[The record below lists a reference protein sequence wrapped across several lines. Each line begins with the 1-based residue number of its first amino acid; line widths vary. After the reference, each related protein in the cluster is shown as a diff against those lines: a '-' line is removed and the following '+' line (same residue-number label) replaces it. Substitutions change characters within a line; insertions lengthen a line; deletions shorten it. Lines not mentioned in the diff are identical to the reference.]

1 MLTCERFEAK
11 LDEHMDGE
19 LGPGE
24 KLSFA
29 LHWLMCRA
37 CRISLDTYRR
47 TVALAH
53 GAFDDEDPLPPSG
66 TLSEREDRGEGAGRR

>member
-19 LGPGE
+19 LGPRDA
-24 KLSFA
+24 LAFA
-29 LHWLMCRA
+29 VHWLLCRA

-53 GAFDDEDPLPPSG
+53 SAFDDEDPLPPSG
-66 TLSEREDRGEGAGRR
+66 TLSGREDRGGDAERR

>member
-1 MLTCERFEAK
+1 MLTCERFEAQ

-19 LGPGE
+19 LGPRA

-29 LHWLMCRA
+29 IHWLMCRA
-37 CRISLDTYRR
+37 CRISLDTYHR

-53 GAFDDEDPLPPSG
+53 SAFDDDDDPPAPS
-66 TLSEREDRGEGAGRR
+66 